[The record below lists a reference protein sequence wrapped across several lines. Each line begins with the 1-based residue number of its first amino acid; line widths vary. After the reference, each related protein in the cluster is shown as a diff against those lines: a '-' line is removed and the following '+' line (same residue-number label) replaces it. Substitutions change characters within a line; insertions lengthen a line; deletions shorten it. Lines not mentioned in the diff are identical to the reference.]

1 VKRSSL
7 IIMVLGTAFALAPA
21 ASAMHLSDGSGGGL
35 GSGTVPAK
43 VTDGWMSSLTLAP
56 TPVILHTDV
65 LGGDGSATAPAKVT
79 DGWMSSLT
87 LAPTPVILHTDV
99 LGGDGGASTRDIPA
113 ASDGDS
119 FAWSTAAIGA
129 VTLAGVL
136 LLVLATT
143 EVTRRRHRLSI

>member
-7 IIMVLGTAFALAPA
+7 IIMVLGTALALAPA
-21 ASAMHLSDGSGGGL
+21 ASPMHLSGGGGGV

-65 LGGDGSATAPAKVT
+65 LGGDG
-79 DGWMSSLT
+79 
-87 LAPTPVILHTDV
+87 
-99 LGGDGGASTRDIPA
+99 GASTREVPTATD
-113 ASDGDS
+113 DDS

-129 VTLAGVL
+129 VTLASVL

-143 EVTRRRHRLSI
+143 ELTRRRHRVSI

>member
-1 VKRSSL
+1 MKRTSL
-7 IIMVLGTAFALAPA
+7 IIIVLGTALALAPA
-21 ASAMHLSDGSGGGL
+21 ASAMHLSDGSGGV

-65 LGGDGSATAPAKVT
+65 LGGDG
-79 DGWMSSLT
+79 
-87 LAPTPVILHTDV
+87 
-99 LGGDGGASTRDIPA
+99 GASTREVPTA
-113 ASDGDS
+113 TDGDS
-119 FAWSTAAIGA
+119 FAWSTAAIGV
-129 VTLAGVL
+129 VTLASVL